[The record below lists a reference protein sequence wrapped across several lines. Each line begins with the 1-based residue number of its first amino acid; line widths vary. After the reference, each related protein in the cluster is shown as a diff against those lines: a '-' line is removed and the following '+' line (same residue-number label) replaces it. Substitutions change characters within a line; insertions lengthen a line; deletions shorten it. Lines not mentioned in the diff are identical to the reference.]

1 MEIKKNVAFIAN
13 SCSRLPIKAYLF
25 IHSPVATRKQPGEE
39 KKKDQRP
46 EFYDPRFVFV
56 GSLMSQV
63 VGAMI
68 GWLPN

>member
-25 IHSPVATRKQPGEE
+25 LHSRGTDGGRGPEREP
-39 KKKDQRP
+39 KDRGP
-46 EFYDPRFVFV
+46 EFYDSRFVW
-56 GSLMSQV
+56 SLMSQV

>member
-39 KKKDQRP
+39 KKRP
-46 EFYDPRFVFV
+46 ETRVLRPSIRFRWESNEPSGGCNDWV
-56 GSLMSQV
+56 
-63 VGAMI
+63 AT
-68 GWLPN
+68 